1 MPFEVFTQ
9 KMAPLARVP
18 SVTIQKRGLMSMN
31 RSAYALLGEPSAVEL
46 LFDSDEKVVG
56 LRAVDETVPHAYPV
70 RPQSKNKETG
80 PLLVAATAFT
90 QYYGLDTTVSKRWV
104 PVLKDNILCIDLKEP
119 GAIATGNRGRGG
131 ATDDS

>member
-9 KMAPLARVP
+9 KMVPLARVP

-46 LFDSDEKVVG
+46 LYDSEAKVVG
-56 LRAVDETVPHAYPV
+56 LRGVEESVPHAYPV
-70 RPQSKNKETG
+70 RPQSRNHETG
-80 PLLVAATAFT
+80 PLLVAATAFA

-104 PVLKDNILCIDLKEP
+104 PEMKDGILCIDLKEP
-119 GAIATGNRGRGG
+119 GAIVKGNRTRSS
-131 ATDDS
+131 ASDDT